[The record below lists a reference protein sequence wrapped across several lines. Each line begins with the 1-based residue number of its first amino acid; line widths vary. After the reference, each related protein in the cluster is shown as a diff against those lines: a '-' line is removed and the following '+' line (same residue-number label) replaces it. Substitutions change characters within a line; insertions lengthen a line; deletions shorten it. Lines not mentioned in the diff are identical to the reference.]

1 MGNEIRPAVI
11 ERKQGSLFTLF
22 PDHTVVKNFDCV
34 DISNGLDWSLDNR
47 TFFYID
53 SLSYSVDAFDYD
65 LQTGQLC
72 MVFLFWDP

>member
-11 ERKQGSLFTLF
+11 EGKQGSLFTLF
-22 PDHTVVKNFDCV
+22 PDHSVVKNFDCV

-65 LQTGQLC
+65 LPTGQLC
-72 MVFLFWDP
+72 KVVLFQDP